1 MICLRRLRLTSTL
14 VCLQAFTFEGALR
27 VEAQTPGQ
35 AQPATA
41 QQSPPNPPAPAKPPS
56 NPPPAQQNPFEVVPQ
71 TQAPQPVAP
80 APTPATPGLAQN
92 ANQAGLIEGI
102 EFRGARRV
110 PADTLRALIYTKPG
124 DPYSEE
130 ALHRDFIALWN
141 TNRFDDIRLESEPGE
156 HGGIVLRFVLT
167 ERPVIRTLNYEGNKS
182 VSTSEILDRFKERKV
197 GLTVESQY
205 DPAKVQ
211 HAAVVLK
218 EYLAERGRQ
227 FATVTPELHRIPP
240 NSLEVIFKVDE
251 GPKVKV
257 GDITPV
263 GNEVFSNRDV
273 IRAMKNLHPFGIP
286 HSIVLESLFA
296 KTFDASKFAE
306 DQERIRQAYTD
317 KGYWFAKVVNG
328 EVKLRDVGGSG
339 RSLPFF
345 LKNKP
350 GKRADITVQIE
361 EGKQQRLA
369 KIDYVG
375 VKLFR
380 TPDVLSRQLF
390 QMQPGDVFST
400 EKLRKGI
407 ENMKKLYADFGYID
421 FVPEPAIDPVKG
433 TDTIDL
439 TLNVDEGRQFF
450 VRRIDFVGNTTTRDK
465 VIRRELLLDEGDIYS
480 GRLWDASILRL
491 NQLGYFEPLKENE
504 SYDIK
509 RNPNSNTVDITL
521 KLKEKGKNSI
531 GLNGGVSGISGTFVG
546 ANYSTNNFLG
556 QGETLS
562 LEGQL
567 GTTLRSVNVGFT
579 EPYVLDTR
587 LQAGINLYI
596 RRYNFDQA
604 RQASILS
611 GENLISFYNSLGSN
625 NLLNYAQNSK
635 GGSFSVSYPIKR
647 SFARFSFTYG
657 FDDSNIIPQTEGAT
671 NYFQYLSFETVSGPS
686 SLHGIRTSK
695 IVPAYQYNSK
705 NHPVS
710 PTRGKSLYISTE
722 FAGSILGGNVNTIR
736 PSIDFQYYHPAPRRL
751 GRRNVLAMHLL
762 TSFISGYGGK
772 VAPPFSRAYI
782 GGEQDIRGFDF
793 YGITPIGF
801 IPNSVSIPVYNNN
814 GTPRTVN
821 SLVNGVPTSTDVTM
835 TVPYYQLIT
844 PGGDT
849 QVVANFEYR
858 IPIFGP
864 VTLAPFT
871 DFGLDKI
878 LLPSQ
883 LRVDQARVDQLNG
896 LFPQANFDNRVLLAP
911 GTQAPRMSSGLE
923 LQVVL
928 PVVNAPFRIYYAFN
942 PLNVREY
949 IQGPLVGDRS
959 FFPNNYTYQSYIAT
973 YGQSYPFFE
982 RRGLF
987 KFTIGRTF

>member
-1 MICLRRLRLTSTL
+1 MFRFRRLRLTGVL
-14 VCLQAFTFEGALR
+14 VCIQGLGVAGGVTL
-27 VEAQTPGQ
+27 EAQTP
-35 AQPATA
+35 ATPAPSSQPTPAAPQT
-41 QQSPPNPPAPAKPPS
+41 PPANPRQRPPQAPQ
-56 NPPPAQQNPFEVVPQ
+56 NNPFEVVPE
-71 TQAPQPVAP
+71 TQAPPEAP
-80 APTPATPGLAQN
+80 KPAAGVPQN
-92 ANQAGLIEGI
+92 ANQAGLIERV

-124 DPYSEE
+124 DPYNEE

-141 TNRFDDIRLESEPGE
+141 TNRFDDVRLEADNGE
-156 HGGIVLRFVLT
+156 HSGIILRFVVT

-182 VSTSEILDRFKERKV
+182 VSVSEILDRFKERKV

-218 EYLAERGRQ
+218 EYEAERGHQ
-227 FATVTPELHRIPP
+227 FATVTPDLHRIPP

-257 GDITPV
+257 GEIKPT
-263 GNEVFSNRDV
+263 GNEVFSDLEV
-273 IRAMKNLHPFGIP
+273 VRAMKNLKPIGIP
-286 HSIVLESLFA
+286 YSIFLENLFS

-328 EVKLRDVGGSG
+328 EVVLRDVAGSG
-339 RSLPFF
+339 RKLTNFF
-345 LKNKP
+345 LGSKP
-350 GKRADITVQIE
+350 GKRADLNLTIE
-361 EGKQQRLA
+361 EGKQQKLA
-369 KIDYVG
+369 KINYVG

-400 EKLRKGI
+400 AKLRKGI

-433 TDTIDL
+433 TDTIELSLD
-439 TLNVDEGRQFF
+439 VDEGKQFF

-491 NQLGYFEPLKENE
+491 NQLGYFEVIKENE

-509 RNPNSNTVDITL
+509 RNPNSNTVDIAL

-562 LEGQL
+562 LEAQL
-567 GTTLRSVNVGFT
+567 GTTLRSVNLGFT
-579 EPYVLDTR
+579 EPYFLDTR
-587 LQAGINLYI
+587 MQAGINVYF
-596 RRYNFDQA
+596 RRYNFDQG

-611 GENLISFYNSLGSN
+611 GQNLIPFYNSLGSN
-625 NLLNYAQNSK
+625 NLLNYVQNSK
-635 GGSFSVSYPIKR
+635 GASFSISYPIKR
-647 SFARFSFTYG
+647 SFARLSMTYG
-657 FDDSNIIPQTEGAT
+657 FDISDIVPQTAGAT
-671 NYFQYLSFETVSGPS
+671 NYFQYLSFESVAGPS
-686 SLHGIRTSK
+686 SLKGIRTSRV
-695 IVPAYQYNSK
+695 VPSYQYNSK
-705 NHPVS
+705 NHPLN
-710 PTRGKSLYISTE
+710 PTRGRSLYISTE

-736 PSIDFQYYHPAPRRL
+736 PSIDFQYFHQAPRYL
-751 GRRNVLAMHLL
+751 GGHRNVLAMHTL

-772 VAPPFSRAYI
+772 VAPPFSRAFI

-793 YGITPIGF
+793 YGITPVGF
-801 IPNSVSIPVYNNN
+801 IPNTATSVPVYNAD
-814 GTPRTVN
+814 GTARTVQ
-821 SLVNGVPTSTDVTM
+821 SLVNGVPTSTAVTM
-835 TVPYYQLIT
+835 SAPYYQLIT

-849 QVVANFEYR
+849 QLVGNFEYR
-858 IPIFGP
+858 IPILGP
-864 VTLAPFT
+864 VTLAPFM
-871 DFGLDKI
+871 DVGLDKVI
-878 LLPSQ
+878 LPNQ
-883 LRVDQARVDQLNG
+883 LRVEQARIDQLNG
-896 LFPQANFDNRVLLAP
+896 LFPQAAFNNKVLLAP
-911 GTQAPRMSSGLE
+911 GTQKPRMSTGLE
-923 LQVVL
+923 LQVML
-928 PVVNAPFRIYYAFN
+928 PVVNAPFRVYYALN

-949 IQGPLVGDRS
+949 LQPPLVGDRS
-959 FFPNNYTYQSYIAT
+959 FFPNDAT
-973 YGQSYPFFE
+973 YENYINTYGKAFPFFE
-982 RRGLF
+982 RRGIF